1 MICKRAKEL
10 GKKYTKRLLPDFLL
24 PYRVVRSDKTL
35 EALQK
40 SSHKLDEVC
49 SILGC
54 IDFRTAREY
63 LEYGKKAIKKSS
75 LAITE
80 RLSRFSS
87 KILTTPFRPEQDFIS
102 CFHSLVA
109 RYNVLQ
115 IHLYGGM
122 GIQYNPSYFIGLNWK
137 SGHRNKSTNHVSDL
151 QPAPDTS

>member
-1 MICKRAKEL
+1 MICKRAKKR

-24 PYRVVRSDKTL
+24 PYRVIRSDKTL
-35 EALQK
+35 EVQHEEPGELEK
-40 SSHKLDEVC
+40 VC

-54 IDFRTAREY
+54 IDLRTARNY
-63 LEYGKKAIKKSS
+63 LEFGKKAIKKAS

-80 RLSRFSS
+80 HLSRFSS
-87 KILTTPFRPEQDFIS
+87 KILSTPFRPEQDFIS

-115 IHLYGGM
+115 IHLYGGK
-122 GIQYNPSYFIGLNWK
+122 GIQYSPLYFIGLNWNAV
-137 SGHRNKSTNHVSDL
+137 HRNKSTNHVSDL